1 MSVEVAQNDGVLP
14 VESLEKRIEVEAMA
28 RWAGGDG
35 RHVDIDDCSG
45 FIFNDDGE
53 GEKLD

>member
-28 RWAGGDG
+28 RRAGGDG
-35 RHVDIDDCSG
+35 RHIDVDDCRR
-45 FIFNDDGE
+45 FVFNDDGE